1 MHVLL
6 FFSLAAIRI
15 TLTNKYNKIEIRK
28 IPYTEPVESS
38 QINRSSPHIVLSDP
52 VRNGATLIQIN
63 KYIYIYIHIPTCSYT
78 LIYNIHTCHTYTDTY
93 THIHTHTHTQIVV
106 VKEKNKSCL
115 SCDII
120 NRRVH
125 FNLNKTDYAEW

>member
-63 KYIYIYIHIPTCSYT
+63 KYIYIYTYPHVHIRLYTTYIHATHIQT
-78 LIYNIHTCHTYTDTY
+78 HTHTY
-93 THIHTHTHTQIVV
+93 IHTHTH
-106 VKEKNKSCL
+106 K
-115 SCDII
+115 
-120 NRRVH
+120 
-125 FNLNKTDYAEW
+125 